1 MALRHVWIVL
11 LLAAVVAAVLYLA
24 FRLFK
29 PVKASLKEEAELEAK
44 LLAALAKGPLSAEEA
59 AAALGAEVGAVAYA
73 LGKLAREG
81 YVKAVGEGRYA
92 LRHGV
97 GREG

>member
-11 LLAAVVAAVLYLA
+11 LLVVVVAVVLYLA

-29 PVKASLKEEAELEAK
+29 PVKASLREEVELEAK

-59 AAALGAEVGAVAYA
+59 AATIGADVGAVAYA

-81 YVKAVGEGRYA
+81 YVEAVGEGRYA
-92 LRHGV
+92 LRRGV
-97 GREG
+97 GQRG